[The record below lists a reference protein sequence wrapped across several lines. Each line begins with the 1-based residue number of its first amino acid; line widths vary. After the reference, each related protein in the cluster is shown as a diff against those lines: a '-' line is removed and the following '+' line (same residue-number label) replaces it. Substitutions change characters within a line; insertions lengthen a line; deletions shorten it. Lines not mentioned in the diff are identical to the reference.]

1 MRDPLVAARNLRSF
15 FEPRSVAVVG
25 ASPDP
30 ARGGHRIVRN
40 LLEHFGGHVYAVNP
54 HATEVLGLPTYPT
67 VGAIPGEVDL
77 AVVFI
82 PAVAVPAVVS
92 DCVAKGV
99 RAVCIESGGFADAG
113 PDGERLQRELE
124 ALARSGNTRVWGPN
138 CAGYVC
144 TRPPCPPRSW
154 SPPG

>member
-1 MRDPLVAARNLRSF
+1 MRDPVVAARNLRSF

-40 LLEHFGGHVYAVNP
+40 LQEQHFGGRLWAVNP
-54 HATEVLGLPTYPT
+54 NATEVLGLPTYPT
-67 VGAIPGEVDL
+67 VGAIPDQVDL

-82 PAVAVPAVVS
+82 PAAGIPAVVA

-113 PDGERLQRELE
+113 GDGERLQREL
-124 ALARSGNTRVWGPN
+124 
-138 CAGYVC
+138 
-144 TRPPCPPRSW
+144 
-154 SPPG
+154 